1 MNIHF
6 FPQNSHCTQ
15 NSHFTQNLHFL
26 SKFTFLSEFTNS
38 LFTFVSDR
46 GVDVSEVV
54 GSGPS
59 LAFIAFPEAIAKMD
73 HMGTVVPPL
82 MSFLFFFMILTLGL
96 DSMFTM
102 IETLT
107 TAILDQFRALRAVK
121 GNSIFQTSKKKRQF
135 FT

>member
-1 MNIHF
+1 M
-6 FPQNSHCTQ
+6 
-15 NSHFTQNLHFL
+15 
-26 SKFTFLSEFTNS
+26 
-38 LFTFVSDR
+38 
-46 GVDVSEVV
+46 V

-73 HMGTVVPPL
+73 HMGAAVPPL

-121 GNSIFQTSKKKRQF
+121 GNSIFRTSKKNCNSSPKAEIYLKRSEGDRRPTERSVFKF
-135 FT
+135 FFQKLAVL